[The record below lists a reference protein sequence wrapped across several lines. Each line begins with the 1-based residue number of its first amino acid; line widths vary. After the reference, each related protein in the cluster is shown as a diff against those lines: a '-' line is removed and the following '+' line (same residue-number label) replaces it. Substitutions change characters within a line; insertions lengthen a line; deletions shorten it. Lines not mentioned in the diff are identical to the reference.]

1 MRTHHYAFTRHLVF
15 TALLAMA
22 LVVGACGSSGGNEDQ
37 DDGDDNGNGGPE
49 TFTVRVQTKTDSH
62 PFSGQGFDQGYV
74 VDGEQGKELV
84 LQRGET
90 YEFQMENVPSLHPF
104 YITTSVTGQGQ
115 GEYSDGV
122 QNNGASG
129 TQTLTFTPPS
139 SAPDTLYYNCVNHA
153 FMGGLIRFSSS
164 SSGGGGPDY

>member
-1 MRTHHYAFTRHLVF
+1 MRTRYHEFTRHIVL

-22 LVVGACGSSGGNEDQ
+22 LVAGGCASSGSNEEDE
-37 DDGDDNGNGGPE
+37 DENGNGGPE
-49 TFTVRVQTKTDSH
+49 TFTVRVQAKTDSH

-90 YEFQMENVPSLHPF
+90 YEFQMENVPSVHPF
-104 YITTSVTGQGQ
+104 YITTSATGQGQ

-129 TQTLTFTPPS
+129 TQTLTFNPSS